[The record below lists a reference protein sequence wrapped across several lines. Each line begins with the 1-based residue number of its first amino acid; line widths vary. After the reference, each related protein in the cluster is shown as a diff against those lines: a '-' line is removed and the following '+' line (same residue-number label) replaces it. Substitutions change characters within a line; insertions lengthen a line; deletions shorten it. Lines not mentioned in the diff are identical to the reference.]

1 MELLQRIRIVMI
13 NTSDSGNI
21 GAAARAMKTMGVS
34 DLVLVAPKEYPT
46 AKATARASGAADL
59 LHQARV
65 VETLDEAIA
74 DCQMVFGTSARMRTI
89 PWPLMSPREATQ
101 LVLNEPEGADIAVVF
116 GREDAG
122 LNNEELRRCHYH
134 ICIPGNEAYSV
145 LNVAAA
151 VQVICYEM
159 RMAALSQ
166 AAVSSGQAQPSDKPV
181 MPLEITDWDE
191 PLVSAE
197 DMERFMK
204 HFEETLLDIGF
215 FDPNNPKQ
223 LMTRARRLFM
233 RTRMDRLE
241 MNLMRGVL
249 STVQKRLKENDR

>member
-1 MELLQRIRIVMI
+1 MDLLNRLRIVMI

-21 GAAARAMKTMGVS
+21 GAAARAMKTMGVGE
-34 DLVLVAPKEYPT
+34 LVLVEPKEYPT
-46 AKATARASGAADL
+46 AKATARAAGAADV
-59 LHQARV
+59 LHKARV
-65 VETLDEAIA
+65 VATLDEALS
-74 DCQMVFGTSARMRTI
+74 DCQMVFGASARMRTI
-89 PWPLMSPREATQ
+89 PWPVMTPREAGQ
-101 LVLNEPEGADIAVVF
+101 LVLNEPEGASIAIVF

-122 LNNEELRRCHYH
+122 LTNEELRRCHYH
-134 ICIPGNEAYSV
+134 ICIPGNENYPV

-159 RMAALSQ
+159 RMTALSSVQ
-166 AAVSSGQAQPSDKPV
+166 APISDKPV
-181 MPLEITDWDE
+181 MPLEISDWDE

-249 STVQKRLKENDR
+249 STVQKRIKDQ

>member
-1 MELLQRIRIVMI
+1 MELLNRIRIVMI

-34 DLVLVAPKEYPT
+34 DLVLVAPKEFPT

-59 LHQARV
+59 LHRARV
-65 VETLDEAIA
+65 VESLDEAIG

-89 PWPLMSPREATQ
+89 PWPLMTPREATQ
-101 LVLNEPEGADIAVVF
+101 LVLNEPEGADIAIVF

-159 RMAALSQ
+159 RIAALSGEQ
-166 AAVSSGQAQPSDKPV
+166 AGASEKPV
-181 MPLEITDWDE
+181 MPLELTDWDE

-249 STVQKRLKENDR
+249 STVQKRIKGD

>member
-1 MELLQRIRIVMI
+1 MDLLNRLRVVMI

-21 GAAARAMKTMGVS
+21 GAAARAMKTMGVD
-34 DLVLVAPKEYPT
+34 DLVLVAPKEFPT

-59 LHQARV
+59 LHRARV
-65 VETLDEAIA
+65 VDTLEDAIA
-74 DCQMVFGTSARMRTI
+74 DCQLVFGTSARMRTI
-89 PWPLMSPREATQ
+89 PWPLMTPREAART
-101 LVLNEPEGADIAVVF
+101 VMNELEGADIAIVF

-122 LNNEELRRCHYH
+122 LNNEELRRCHFH
-134 ICIPGNEAYSV
+134 ICIPGNDAYSV

-159 RMAALSQ
+159 RMTALETVKNAETADPKQSEIT
-166 AAVSSGQAQPSDKPV
+166 
-181 MPLEITDWDE
+181 MPLEFRDWDE
-191 PLVSAE
+191 PLVSSE
-197 DMERFMK
+197 DMERFMV

-249 STVQKRLKENDR
+249 STVQKKVRQR

>member
-1 MELLQRIRIVMI
+1 MDLLNRIRIVMI

-34 DLVLVAPKEYPT
+34 DLVLVEPKEYPT
-46 AKATARASGAADL
+46 AKATARATGAADL
-59 LHQARV
+59 LHKAQV
-65 VETLDEAIA
+65 VGTLDEALTG
-74 DCQMVFGTSARMRTI
+74 CQLVFGTSARMRTI

-101 LVLNEPEGADIAVVF
+101 LVVNEPVGGKIAIVF

-122 LNNEELRRCHYH
+122 LNNEELRRCHFH
-134 ICIPGNEAYSV
+134 ICIPGNEDYSV

-159 RMAALSQ
+159 RMAALAEMPKE
-166 AAVSSGQAQPSDKPV
+166 AAGEEDAAPV
-181 MPLEITDWDE
+181 MPLQFGGWDE

-197 DMERFMK
+197 DMERFLK

-215 FDPNNPKQ
+215 FDPKNPKQ

-241 MNLMRGVL
+241 LNLMRGVL
-249 STVQKRLKENDR
+249 STVQKRIKEE